1 MNKTMKVAKWEIKRN
16 LKNKS
21 FLVSLFL
28 TPLLFIGF
36 MLVGSLLDDSE
47 ESDAAD
53 KTTTIYI
60 KDELQVFPL
69 LEETVRQFELNFEL
83 QKTDI
88 AEDAVK
94 GELEDS
100 EDTAYI
106 FLTEKG
112 LETGVF
118 PVYTSTE
125 MVPFF
130 ESQIQIFSETIKS
143 VHLRQLGL
151 SDEQLAEISRPFVFE
166 QKSVDLID
174 ENGNVIEEEE
184 ASEEDFL
191 KKAVP
196 AGFAGIILFSIV
208 VTSMMIFTSASQEK
222 KDKIAE
228 IILSSVTPGDLMQ
241 GKIVGYFV
249 LGMIQALV
257 ILLLGI
263 PFVIYQFD
271 IPIAE
276 YLFVPETLLFVL
288 IAVLGYLLFAAIFVG
303 IGSTMADIST
313 AGNFQ
318 GLVIMLPFLP
328 LFFLGP
334 VIANPDGMI
343 AQIATYIPF
352 SSPGILILRM
362 ALLDEW
368 PWLEIIIALAILIL
382 SIWLFM
388 KLAGKI
394 FKVGILLYG
403 KNATPQEIWKWLR
416 A

>member
-100 EDTAYI
+100 EETAYI

>member
-334 VIANPDGMI
+334 VIANPDGII

>member
-130 ESQIQIFSETIKS
+130 E
-143 VHLRQLGL
+143 
-151 SDEQLAEISRPFVFE
+151 
-166 QKSVDLID
+166 
-174 ENGNVIEEEE
+174 
-184 ASEEDFL
+184 
-191 KKAVP
+191 
-196 AGFAGIILFSIV
+196 
-208 VTSMMIFTSASQEK
+208 
-222 KDKIAE
+222 
-228 IILSSVTPGDLMQ
+228 
-241 GKIVGYFV
+241 
-249 LGMIQALV
+249 
-257 ILLLGI
+257 
-263 PFVIYQFD
+263 
-271 IPIAE
+271 
-276 YLFVPETLLFVL
+276 
-288 IAVLGYLLFAAIFVG
+288 
-303 IGSTMADIST
+303 
-313 AGNFQ
+313 
-318 GLVIMLPFLP
+318 
-328 LFFLGP
+328 
-334 VIANPDGMI
+334 
-343 AQIATYIPF
+343 
-352 SSPGILILRM
+352 
-362 ALLDEW
+362 
-368 PWLEIIIALAILIL
+368 
-382 SIWLFM
+382 
-388 KLAGKI
+388 
-394 FKVGILLYG
+394 
-403 KNATPQEIWKWLR
+403 
-416 A
+416 

>member
-174 ENGNVIEEEE
+174 GNGNVIEEEE